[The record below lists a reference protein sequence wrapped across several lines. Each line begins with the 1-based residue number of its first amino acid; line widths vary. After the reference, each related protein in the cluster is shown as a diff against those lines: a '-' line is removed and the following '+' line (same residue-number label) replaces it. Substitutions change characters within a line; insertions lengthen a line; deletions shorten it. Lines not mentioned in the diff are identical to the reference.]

1 MGKIMSTIEFEKNF
15 AIELL
20 ETNLTVIKNDIATIL
35 KNWNQKSAIEMIE
48 MTRRGDL
55 PEAEVDAIAL
65 TNLLEKQKHLEEI
78 LQSLGE

>member
-1 MGKIMSTIEFEKNF
+1 MSTIEFEKTF

-20 ETNLTVIKNDIATIL
+20 ETNLTVIKNDITTIL
-35 KNWNQKSAIEMIE
+35 KNWNQISAIEMIE
-48 MTRRGDL
+48 RSRRGDL

-65 TNLLEKQKHLEEI
+65 TNLLEKQKHVEEI